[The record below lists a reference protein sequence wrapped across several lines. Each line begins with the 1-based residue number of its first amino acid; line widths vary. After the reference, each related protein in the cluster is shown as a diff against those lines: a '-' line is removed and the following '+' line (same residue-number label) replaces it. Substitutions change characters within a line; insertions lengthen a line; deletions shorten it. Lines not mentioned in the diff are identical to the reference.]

1 MTVAY
6 PQGEPNM
13 PTTAR
18 LGKLLLIAL
27 SAAVALMALSYW
39 WCGLGELPLD
49 DQARAKAPGKFV
61 GLPDGKVHYRW
72 DGPADGPVVVMVHGF
87 SLPSCNWDH
96 NVPAL
101 TAAGF
106 HVLSLDNYGRGWSDR
121 PEHDNDIG
129 LFDRELLGT
138 LDALG
143 LKDPVR
149 LVGVSMGGAIST
161 VFVARHPERVS
172 QLVLI
177 APAGEPTPLAPAAR
191 IARWPVLGDWVMRVL
206 GKRGAEKNALGLVD
220 TPELKAEILSCIEQ
234 SLAYR
239 GSTESLLST
248 LRYYPLGGL
257 AQIYEDAGK
266 AKIPTLLLW
275 GDADTTAPYD
285 GAAKVVAAM
294 PSARLVT
301 FPGGGH
307 GINKTAANRVNALM
321 VDFFTAWS
329 GRRTVSEESGK

>member
-1 MTVAY
+1 
-6 PQGEPNM
+6 M
-13 PTTAR
+13 PRTAR

-27 SAAVALMALSYW
+27 GTAVVLMALSYW
-39 WCGLGELPLD
+39 WCGLAELPLD

-121 PEHDNDIG
+121 PDHDNDIG

-143 LKDPVR
+143 LKDPIR

-177 APAGEPTPLAPAAR
+177 APAGEPTPLPLAAR

-206 GKRGAEKNALGLVD
+206 GKRVAEKNALGLVD
-220 TPELKAEILSCIEQ
+220 TPELKAGVLSCIEQ

-239 GSTESLLST
+239 GGIESLLST
-248 LRYYPLGGL
+248 LRYYPLDGL

-275 GDADTTAPYD
+275 GDADTTVPYD

-307 GINKTAANRVNALM
+307 GINKTAANKVNALM
-321 VDFFTAWS
+321 VDFFTARS
-329 GRRTVSEESGK
+329 GQRTVSEESGK

>member
-1 MTVAY
+1 
-6 PQGEPNM
+6 M

-18 LGKLLLIAL
+18 LRKLLLIFVGAT
-27 SAAVALMALSYW
+27 VALMALSYW
-39 WCGLGELPLD
+39 WCGLTELPLD
-49 DQARAKAPGKFV
+49 DQARTKAPGKFL

-72 DGPADGPVVVMVHGF
+72 DGPADGPVVAMVHGF

-106 HVLSLDNYGRGWSDR
+106 HVLSFDNYGRGWSDR
-121 PEHDNDIG
+121 PEHNNDID

-143 LKDPVR
+143 LKEPIR
-149 LVGVSMGGAIST
+149 LVGVSMGSAIST

-177 APAGEPTPLAPAAR
+177 APVGEPTPQPLAVR
-191 IARWPVLGDWVMRVL
+191 IVRWPVLGDWVMRVL
-206 GKRGAEKNALGLVD
+206 GKWATEKNALGLVD
-220 TPELKAEILSCIEQ
+220 TPELKAGVLSCIEQ

-239 GSTESLLST
+239 GGTDSLLST

-257 AQIYEDAGK
+257 AQVYEDAGK

-285 GAAKVVAAM
+285 GAAKVLAAM

-301 FPGGGH
+301 FNGGGH
-307 GINKTAANRVNALM
+307 GINKTVANKVNALIIN
-321 VDFFTAWS
+321 FFTAWS
-329 GRRTVSEESGK
+329 SDGR